1 MLSLE
6 LGNVGE
12 VKLGVWNDPEF
23 IGTMY
28 LSLKLLIGLTIMAP
42 YLFTILI

>member
-6 LGNVGE
+6 LGYVLE
-12 VKLGVWNDPEF
+12 VKLGVLNDSEL

-28 LSLKLLIGLTIMAP
+28 LSL
-42 YLFTILI
+42 